1 MGKSGQIQVQV
12 AWFYRPE
19 EAMGGRKV
27 WPMHLQSPFC
37 IWGHHTDGCCLTHG
51 DAWKPL
57 HMKLRYWSPFL
68 SWMEAR
74 YAWAAQ

>member
-27 WPMHLQSPFC
+27 WPIQL
-37 IWGHHTDGCCLTHG
+37 WATHHTDSSYLI
-51 DAWKPL
+51 A
-57 HMKLRYWSPFL
+57 
-68 SWMEAR
+68 
-74 YAWAAQ
+74 